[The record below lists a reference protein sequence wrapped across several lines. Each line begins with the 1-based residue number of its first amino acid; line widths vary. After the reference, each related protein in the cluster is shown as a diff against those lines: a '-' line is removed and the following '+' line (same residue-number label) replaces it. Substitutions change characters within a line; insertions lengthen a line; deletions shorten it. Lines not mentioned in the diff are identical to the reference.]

1 VDGHAP
7 RFRFFYLFLPK
18 TPAFETEFVCII
30 EVHLHSIA
38 FEGKNPVKLLIRLLL
53 AVALL
58 IPVLGIGVTTAR
70 AQDNIIVYRVQ
81 FGDTVSSIAF
91 RYNTTTQAIVALNGL
106 TNPSRI
112 FVGQH
117 LLVPL
122 GSSPYYPPAGRG
134 VHIVQPGENLF
145 RIGLRYG
152 WDWHTLAAL
161 NGITDPNRVYAGQRL
176 ILPMARYHIVA
187 WGETVASIAR
197 AYGSTVAAITAA
209 NGLWNPNLIYPGQ
222 RLVVP

>member
-1 VDGHAP
+1 M
-7 RFRFFYLFLPK
+7 
-18 TPAFETEFVCII
+18 
-30 EVHLHSIA
+30 
-38 FEGKNPVKLLIRLLL
+38 KLLIRLLL
-53 AVALL
+53 AAALL
-58 IPVLGIGVTTAR
+58 IPALTVGITTAQ
-70 AQDNIIVYRVQ
+70 AQGNVIVYRVQ
-81 FGDTVSSIAF
+81 FGDTVSGIAV

-117 LLVPL
+117 LFVPV
-122 GSSPYYPPAGRG
+122 GSGTYYPPAGRS

-152 WDWHTLAAL
+152 WDWYTLAAL
-161 NGITDPNRVYAGQRL
+161 NGISDPNRVYVGQRL
-176 ILPMARYHIVA
+176 VLPVARYHIVG

-197 AYGSTVAAITAA
+197 AYGSTIAAIVAA

-222 RLVVP
+222 RLIVP